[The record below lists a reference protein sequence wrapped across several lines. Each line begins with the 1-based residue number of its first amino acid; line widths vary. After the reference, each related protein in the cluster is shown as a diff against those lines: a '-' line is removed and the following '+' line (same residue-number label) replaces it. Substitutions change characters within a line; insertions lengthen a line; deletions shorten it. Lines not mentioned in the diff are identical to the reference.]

1 MKRYIL
7 TGTPGSGK
15 TTILRALATR
25 GHAVVEEAATDVIA
39 AAHAAGDPAPE
50 RWPEFVDQIVAL
62 QKRRQL
68 EMTPA
73 GAEIQFFDRSPVCA
87 WTLAVHLGFPISAAL
102 RDEMRRIEAER
113 IYERRVFFI
122 DNLGFCEPTAIRRI
136 SFEDSLVFEALHE
149 EIYRSF
155 GYDCIKIPP
164 MSPEDRITEIERLV

>member
-73 GAEIQFFDRSPVCA
+73 GAEMTVFRPLAGLRLDACRSPR
-87 WTLAVHLGFPISAAL
+87 LSDFGSAAR
-102 RDEMRRIEAER
+102 RDA
-113 IYERRVFFI
+113 
-122 DNLGFCEPTAIRRI
+122 
-136 SFEDSLVFEALHE
+136 
-149 EIYRSF
+149 
-155 GYDCIKIPP
+155 
-164 MSPEDRITEIERLV
+164 EDRGGADL